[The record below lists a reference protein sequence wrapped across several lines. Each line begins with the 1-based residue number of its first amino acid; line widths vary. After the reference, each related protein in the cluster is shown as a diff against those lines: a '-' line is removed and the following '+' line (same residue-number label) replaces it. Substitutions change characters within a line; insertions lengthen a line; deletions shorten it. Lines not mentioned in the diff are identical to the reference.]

1 MAGQTATTATAKA
14 PLGDQLLIAAIG
26 DETVVR
32 ACRISCSVSEFL
44 ADGLLARAESYR
56 YSLRDYLPPT
66 AWDGRRPM
74 AALEATKRPQQGIE
88 QGPAWPPIA
97 ACVQ

>member
-1 MAGQTATTATAKA
+1 MEFRQLRYFIAVAEELHFGRAAK
-14 PLGDQLLIAAIG
+14 
-26 DETVVR
+26 R
-32 ACRISCSVSEFL
+32 
-44 ADGLLARAESYR
+44 
-56 YSLRDYLPPT
+56 LRM

-88 QGPAWPPIA
+88 QGPSWPPIA